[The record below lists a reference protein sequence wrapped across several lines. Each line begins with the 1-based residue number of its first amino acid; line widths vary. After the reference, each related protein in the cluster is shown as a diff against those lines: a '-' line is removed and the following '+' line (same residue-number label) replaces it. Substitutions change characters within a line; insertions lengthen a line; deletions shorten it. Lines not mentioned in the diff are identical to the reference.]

1 MLIYKRLWRR
11 LSDLYLSVSFVS
23 DFRLSNFVALT
34 NKTTVIMEKLLKRT
48 LLVIM
53 ALLPSLSVP
62 VMASSDEPDD
72 IPLRPANPEHLQPRS
87 IEPECYYQDGYVYI
101 IGSTNVTSISAT
113 VTRLSDNVQWSNSS
127 TSNTL
132 QIAVPTDAGTYRLEL
147 SLSDG
152 NSYYGDYIL

>member
-1 MLIYKRLWRR
+1 MKK
-11 LSDLYLSVSFVS
+11 V
-23 DFRLSNFVALT
+23 
-34 NKTTVIMEKLLKRT
+34 LKRT
-48 LLVIM
+48 LFVIL
-53 ALLPSLSVP
+53 ALLPCLSVP

-72 IPLRPANPEHLQPRS
+72 IPLKPLFPDVNLPRS
-87 IEPECYYQDGYVYI
+87 IEPECYYQNGYVYI
-101 IGSTNVTSISAT
+101 IGDASVTSISAT
-113 VTRLSDNVQWSNSS
+113 VTRLSDNVQWSNSG

>member
-1 MLIYKRLWRR
+1 MRTKVFKL
-11 LSDLYLSVSFVS
+11 FV
-23 DFRLSNFVALT
+23 
-34 NKTTVIMEKLLKRT
+34 LL
-48 LLVIM
+48 M
-53 ALLPSLSVP
+53 ALVPSFSH
-62 VMASSDEPDD
+62 SDANITTDWGGDIEP
-72 IPLRPANPEHLQPRS
+72 IIIKSGGTTRPRS

>member
-1 MLIYKRLWRR
+1 MDK
-11 LSDLYLSVSFVS
+11 V
-23 DFRLSNFVALT
+23 
-34 NKTTVIMEKLLKRT
+34 LKRT
-48 LLVIM
+48 LFVIL
-53 ALLPSLSVP
+53 ALLPCLTIP

-72 IPLRPANPEHLQPRS
+72 IPLKPISQGGVLPRS

-101 IGSTNVTSISAT
+101 IGDTSVTSISAT
-113 VTRLSDNVQWSNSS
+113 VTRLSDNAQWSNSG